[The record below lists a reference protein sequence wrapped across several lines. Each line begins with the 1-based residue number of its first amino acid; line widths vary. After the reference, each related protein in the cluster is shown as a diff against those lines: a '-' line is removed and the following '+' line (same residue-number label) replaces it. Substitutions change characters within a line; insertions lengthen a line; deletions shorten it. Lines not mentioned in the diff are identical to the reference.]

1 MKFYLTML
9 LTFIAVALVWLFLFI
24 SILFVFKG
32 LGIAQFKVHQSSNTL
47 IQTAKEWKVQ
57 SVQRPAVQHKVLQ
70 ELAEK
75 HARDMATLGVL
86 GHFGSKQRFKTIQD
100 KIPTTAKM
108 SECVA
113 MNNYDSEKSAAEGM
127 FKSWKG
133 SPPHWSS
140 INGTCTYYGY
150 AMSRNLRGEWY
161 ACAIFSTDGGQ

>member
-1 MKFYLTML
+1 MKDDSVLVVIAAGLLAAVFIILGVYLVYHTP
-9 LTFIAVALVWLFLFI
+9 
-24 SILFVFKG
+24 
-32 LGIAQFKVHQSSNTL
+32 QFRVHQSSNTL

-86 GHFGSKQRFKTIQD
+86 GHFGSKQRFKTTQD